1 MRTVSPLPGT
11 GINWNPQGAVDMPNP
26 PALPC
31 GLRYQPLLLSLG
43 SNTSL
48 LHGDP
53 LSPLRRGVYILQRR
67 GLMVL
72 EMSNVYLTEPWGP
85 LQTQRWF
92 YNIAILTE
100 SSLEPHALL
109 NLVKET
115 EKEAGRLV
123 SSQRW
128 GPREIDIDIVLYGN
142 YVVKTPELTIPHKYM
157 TERLFVLEPLCEIAP
172 NYVHPVFK
180 KTVREL
186 YEDAVVRG
194 VYP

>member
-1 MRTVSPLPGT
+1 MSNPL
-11 GINWNPQGAVDMPNP
+11 
-26 PALPC
+26 ALPC
-31 GLRYQPLLLSLG
+31 GVRRQPLLLSLG

-48 LHGDP
+48 FTEDP
-53 LSPLRRGVYILQRR
+53 LSPLRRGVFILQRR
-67 GLMVL
+67 GLPVL

-100 SSLEPHALL
+100 TSLEPFSLL

-115 EKEAGRLV
+115 EREAGRLV

-142 YVVKTPELTIPHKYM
+142 YVVETAELTIPHKYM

-172 NYVHPVFK
+172 DYVHPLFK

-186 YEDAVVRG
+186 YEDAVARG